1 MLFIYVRLLIDANSP
16 DEYPELNPGSNV
28 TFTYDVTNTGNVAFA
43 AADVIVTDDN
53 GTADDSNDDF
63 NPEQVLDGGF
73 NVGDVNQNNFLDVGE
88 TWKYSA
94 TDTVQE
100 LLTSETIH
108 IEAEDFYELHGYE
121 IEYNDFASGHELIRL
136 YDHQGFASTTFHGET
151 GVYDVVIGYYDEN
164 DGHAEG
170 KFKINGHVVDSW
182 TFDQDLGSRLPN
194 EHTFVT
200 RTIEHISLENG
211 DEITLKGIEDNYEF
225 ARFDYIKL
233 VNKGGD
239 IYENVGTVEADG
251 VSDSDTSGYVNPTP
265 EPDISIEK
273 FVEGIDANSPD
284 EYPELTP
291 GADVTFTYHVSN
303 TGNVPFDAD
312 EVIVTDDNGTPD
324 DTDDDFNPDQVLDG
338 EFNVGDVNGNN
349 VLDAGETWKYAK
361 TLTVEDLST
370 SETIRLEA
378 EEFHLYNYSVEHNND
393 ASADELIRINGH
405 QGHASIS
412 FHGETGEYD
421 VLIGYFDENDGH
433 AEGEFKVNGHTIDHW
448 IFDEHLGSHLPNAH
462 TATTRTAAEHLTIET
477 GDVLTLK
484 GYEDG
489 YEFACFDYI
498 ELSSK
503 SDGIYENVATVEVGD
518 GDLFSSD
525 ISGYINPETTVV

>member
-1 MLFIYVRLLIDANSP
+1 MLLFSKP
-16 DEYPELNPGSNV
+16 
-28 TFTYDVTNTGNVAFA
+28 
-43 AADVIVTDDN
+43 
-53 GTADDSNDDF
+53 
-63 NPEQVLDGGF
+63 
-73 NVGDVNQNNFLDVGE
+73 
-88 TWKYSA
+88 
-94 TDTVQE
+94 
-100 LLTSETIH
+100 
-108 IEAEDFYELHGYE
+108 
-121 IEYNDFASGHELIRL
+121 
-136 YDHQGFASTTFHGET
+136 
-151 GVYDVVIGYYDEN
+151 
-164 DGHAEG
+164 
-170 KFKINGHVVDSW
+170 
-182 TFDQDLGSRLPN
+182 
-194 EHTFVT
+194 
-200 RTIEHISLENG
+200 
-211 DEITLKGIEDNYEF
+211 
-225 ARFDYIKL
+225 
-233 VNKGGD
+233 
-239 IYENVGTVEADG
+239 
-251 VSDSDTSGYVNPTP
+251 
-265 EPDISIEK
+265 
-273 FVEGIDANSPD
+273 
-284 EYPELTP
+284 
-291 GADVTFTYHVSN
+291 HVSN

-518 GDLFSSD
+518 GYLFSSD